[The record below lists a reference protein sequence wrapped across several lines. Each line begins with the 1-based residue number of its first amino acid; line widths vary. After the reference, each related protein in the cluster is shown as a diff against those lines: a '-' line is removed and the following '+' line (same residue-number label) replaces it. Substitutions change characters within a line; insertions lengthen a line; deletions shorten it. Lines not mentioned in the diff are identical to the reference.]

1 MKIRKIYLNQ
11 YEKNVVHNGKEFKT
25 VDKYLTLYTDD
36 PTHPKIKL
44 YYIDLLKAA
53 TSKLEYLNSVKP
65 K

>member
-11 YEKNVVHNGKEFKT
+11 YEKNVTHNGKEFKT
-25 VDKYLTLYTDD
+25 TDKYITLYTDD
-36 PTHPKIKL
+36 QSHPKVKL

-53 TSKLEYLNSVKP
+53 TAKIEYLNSVKP